1 MKILPKILIKIIKI
15 YQFVISPYLGN
26 NCRYLPTCSNYFIE
40 SLKYH
45 GLLKGLYK
53 GIKRIIRCHPI
64 KFLGGGEGYDP
75 VQKKGENKNHGY

>member
-40 SLKYH
+40 ALKYH

-53 GIKRIIRCHPI
+53 G
-64 KFLGGGEGYDP
+64 
-75 VQKKGENKNHGY
+75 